1 MRVTTRICYDRAVP
15 TIAPAPAYGCTCAR
29 LRKLTRRLT
38 RIYDAHLAAEAIKV
52 TQYSLLAN
60 AARAERTLTE
70 FAAELEMDRST
81 LSRNLAP
88 LAAQGWVEVSVGADP
103 RSRSIRVTAAG
114 RRKLKAALPLWR
126 KAQCEVESLLGG
138 ADVGE
143 LHRRVERA
151 LATLPLASGK
161 HS

>member
-1 MRVTTRICYDRAVP
+1 MSTA
-15 TIAPAPAYGCTCAR
+15 APAPNFGCTCAR

-38 RIYDAHLAAEAIKV
+38 RIYDAHLAAQAIKV
-52 TQYSLLAN
+52 TQYSLLVN
-60 AARAERTLTE
+60 AARGERTVSE

-88 LAAQGWVEVSVGADP
+88 LAAQGWVGISVGADP
-103 RSRSIRVTAAG
+103 RSRSISVTAAG

-126 KAQCEVESLLGG
+126 KAQCEVEAILGA

-143 LHRRVERA
+143 LHRKIERA
-151 LATLPLASGK
+151 LAALPNPSGK
-161 HS
+161 RL

>member
-1 MRVTTRICYDRAVP
+1 MASNSPVP
-15 TIAPAPAYGCTCAR
+15 SFGCTCAR

-38 RIYDAHLAAEAIKV
+38 RIYDAHLSAQAIKV

-60 AARAERTLTE
+60 AARGERTLSE

-88 LAAQGWVEVSVGADP
+88 LAAQGWVSISVGADP
-103 RSRSIRVTAAG
+103 RSRSISVTAAG

-126 KAQCEVESLLGG
+126 KAQCEVESALGAAG
-138 ADVGE
+138 VGE
-143 LHRRVERA
+143 LHLRIERA
-151 LATLPLASGK
+151 LAALPTSREKRA
-161 HS
+161 

>member
-1 MRVTTRICYDRAVP
+1 MSTAAPVP
-15 TIAPAPAYGCTCAR
+15 IHGCTCAR

-38 RIYDAHLAAEAIKV
+38 RIYDAHLAPQAIKV

-60 AARAERTLTE
+60 AARGERTLSE

-88 LAAQGWVEVSVGADP
+88 LAALGWVEIAVGADP
-103 RSRSIRVTAAG
+103 RCRRIRVTAAG

-126 KAQCEVESLLGG
+126 RAQCEVEAILGRSS
-138 ADVGE
+138 VGE
-143 LHRRVERA
+143 LHRRIERA
-151 LATLPLASGK
+151 LAELPVTSGRQA
-161 HS
+161 

>member
-1 MRVTTRICYDRAVP
+1 MSASANVP
-15 TIAPAPAYGCTCAR
+15 IFACTCAR

-38 RIYDAHLAAEAIKV
+38 RIYDAHLAPQAIKV

-60 AARAERTLTE
+60 AAKAERGLSE

-88 LAAQGWVEVSVGADP
+88 LAAQGWVEISVGADT

-114 RRKLKAALPLWR
+114 RRKLRAALPLWR
-126 KAQCEVESLLGG
+126 KAQHAVESTLGS
-138 ADVGE
+138 AFVGR
-143 LHRRVERA
+143 LHGEIDHA
-151 LATLPLASGK
+151 LAALPAESTRGK
-161 HS
+161 TR

>member
-1 MRVTTRICYDRAVP
+1 MPTATTVP
-15 TIAPAPAYGCTCAR
+15 DFGCTCAR

-38 RIYDAHLAAEAIKV
+38 RIYDANLSAQAIKV

-60 AARAERTLTE
+60 AAQGDRTLTE

-88 LAAQGWVEVSVGADP
+88 LVAQGWGTVSVGDDP
-103 RSRSIRVTAAG
+103 RSRSISVTAAG

-126 KAQCEVESLLGG
+126 KAQCEVEATLG
-138 ADVGE
+138 AANVGE
-143 LHRRVERA
+143 LHRRIKHA
-151 LATLPLASGK
+151 LSALPVTTGK

>member
-1 MRVTTRICYDRAVP
+1 MSTSPVP
-15 TIAPAPAYGCTCAR
+15 SFGCTCAR

-38 RIYDAHLAAEAIKV
+38 RIYDAHLASQAIKV

-60 AARAERTLTE
+60 AARGERTVSE

-88 LAAQGWVEVSVGADP
+88 LAAQGWVDVSIGADP

-126 KAQCEVESLLGG
+126 KAQCEVEAILGE
-138 ADVGE
+138 VGVGD
-143 LHRRVERA
+143 LHRKIERA
-151 LATLPLASGK
+151 LAALPKPSGK
-161 HS
+161 HA